1 VQGNAVD
8 GSSDRDCGGRGK
20 CLSMR
25 DLALLQRANGD
36 PTPFEYGATTDTAEE
51 NSIGMFNDTADK
63 VGGYGYGC

>member
-1 VQGNAVD
+1 
-8 GSSDRDCGGRGK
+8 
-20 CLSMR
+20 MR

>member
-1 VQGNAVD
+1 VQGNAASS
-8 GSSDRDCGGRGK
+8 SSDRECGGKGK

-25 DLALLQRANGD
+25 DLALRQRVNGD

-63 VGGYGYGC
+63 VGVCE